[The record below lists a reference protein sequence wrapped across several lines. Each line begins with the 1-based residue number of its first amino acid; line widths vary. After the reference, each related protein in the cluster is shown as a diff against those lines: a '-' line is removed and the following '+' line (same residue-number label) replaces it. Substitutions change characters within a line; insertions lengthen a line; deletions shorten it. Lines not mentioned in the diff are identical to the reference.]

1 MGEVDQYQQIIDFV
15 NSTGCW
21 AYRNS
26 AGGKTKYRFGKKGQ
40 ADISGVVFR
49 TGQRL
54 EIEVKRP
61 GKSLSKTQ
69 EDFLYNIRCRGGV
82 VLVVN
87 SLADV
92 VAAFERMGLC
102 RG

>member
-1 MGEVDQYQQIIDFV
+1 MGEAAQYRQIIDFV

-26 AGGKTKYRFGKKGQ
+26 TGGKAKYRFGKKGQ
-40 ADISGVVFR
+40 ADISGVIFR

-54 EIEVKRP
+54 EIEVKCP
-61 GKSLSKTQ
+61 GGTLSSAQ

-82 VLVVN
+82 VLIVE

-92 VAAFERMGLC
+92 VKEFKRLGLC
-102 RG
+102 RD